1 MAAQLV
7 EPAMKGILSAAPAPG
22 PIRLLVGTQLMLLI
36 LTILVLETP
45 GDLPLRLQGLLLA
58 GWVLGA
64 SALICAIR
72 GDRSDDRPWWRR
84 RHDR

>member
-7 EPAMKGILSAAPAPG
+7 EPAMKGILSAAPAAG
-22 PIRLLVGTQLMLLI
+22 PIRLLVGTQLMLLV

-45 GDLPLRLQGLLLA
+45 GTLPLRLQGLLLA
-58 GWVLGA
+58 GWVLGV

-72 GDRSDDRPWWRR
+72 GESPEDKPWGRL

>member
-1 MAAQLV
+1 
-7 EPAMKGILSAAPAPG
+7 MKGILSDAPAVG
-22 PIRLLVGTQLMLLI
+22 PIRLLVGTQLMLLV

-45 GDLPLRLQGLLLA
+45 GALPLRLQGLLLA

-64 SALICAIR
+64 SALICSVR
-72 GDRSDDRPWWRR
+72 GESPEDRPWWRR

>member
-7 EPAMKGILSAAPAPG
+7 EPAMKGILSAAPAQG
-22 PIRLLVGTQLMLLI
+22 PVRLLIGTQLMLLV

-45 GDLPLRLQGLLLA
+45 GALPLRLQSLLLA

-72 GDRSDDRPWWRR
+72 GDSADDRPWWRR